1 MGCGVKG
8 GGHHCSWKVVLVG
21 SHSSGVGPQEVL
33 QEEQGQEAVQGML
46 GARWR
51 GAEWGLRLG

>member
-1 MGCGVKG
+1 MKR
-8 GGHHCSWKVVLVG
+8 GGHLYGRKVVLVG

-33 QEEQGQEAVQGML
+33 EEGQGQEAVQGML

-51 GAEWGLRLG
+51 GAEWGLRPG